1 MSVAETIREK
11 LESAL
16 KPELLE
22 VEDDSHRHKGHAGHR
37 PGGETHFNVTIVA
50 AAFKG
55 RTRIERHRLV
65 TAALADV
72 MGNPVHALGLK
83 TLTPEEA
90 EAVDR

>member
-1 MSVAETIREK
+1 VSVAETIREK

-72 MGNPVHALGLK
+72 MGNPIHALGLK

-90 EAVDR
+90 EATDR